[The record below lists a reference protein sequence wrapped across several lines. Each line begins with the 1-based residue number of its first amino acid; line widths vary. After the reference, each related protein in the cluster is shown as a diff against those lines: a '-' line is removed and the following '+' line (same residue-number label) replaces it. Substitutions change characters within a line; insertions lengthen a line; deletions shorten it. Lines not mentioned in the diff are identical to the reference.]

1 MVAVAMVIAM
11 VAFVTFFSF
20 CINEGKFPNI
30 FKQTNV
36 NPAYKKG
43 YRGYKES
50 HRLMSI
56 LSVIAK
62 IFENLLR
69 KQGAMFMDQFLSKNQ
84 CGFRKSY
91 IAQYCLLAI

>member
-1 MVAVAMVIAM
+1 ME
-11 VAFVTFFSF
+11 AFVTFFSF
-20 CINEGKFPNI
+20 CVNESKFPNT

-50 HRLMSI
+50 YRLMSI

-62 IFENLLR
+62 IFQNLLR
-69 KQGAMFMDQFLSKNQ
+69 KHGATFMDQFLSKNH
-84 CGFRKSY
+84 CGVRKSY
-91 IAQYCLLAI
+91 IAQYCL

>member
-20 CINEGKFPNI
+20 CVNEGKFPNI

-50 HRLMSI
+50 YHRI

-62 IFENLLR
+62 IFENLFR
-69 KQGAMFMDQFLSKNQ
+69 KQGATFMDQFLSKNQ
-84 CGFRKSY
+84 CDFRKSY